1 MDQRSDLRQ
10 PPVFHDVADPEPS
23 TSACTYSSFGGQVDF
38 YGDTDADAEADA
50 DADADADPDADVDA
64 GCGHEDEEDDEDEPP
79 RNKPKQHHQ
88 QQLQQLQQQQHEQKH
103 ASKRCATGHSK
114 ETYADYAPG
123 PHFANNA
130 SFAMDMSMYVV
141 SGIMLIFLMEQF
153 IQIGA
158 RLR

>member
-23 TSACTYSSFGGQVDF
+23 ASACTYSSFGGQVDF

-79 RNKPKQHHQ
+79 CNKPKQHHQ
-88 QQLQQLQQQQHEQKH
+88 QHEQKH
-103 ASKRCATGHSK
+103 AQKRCATGRSK

-123 PHFANNA
+123 PHFTNNA